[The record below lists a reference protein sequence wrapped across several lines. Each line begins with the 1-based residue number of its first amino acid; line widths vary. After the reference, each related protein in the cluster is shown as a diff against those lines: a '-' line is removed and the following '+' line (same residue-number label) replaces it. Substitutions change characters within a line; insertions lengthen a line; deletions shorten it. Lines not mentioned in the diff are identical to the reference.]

1 MTSDSLWAL
10 QAAVHTALV
19 GDATLQ
25 GLIGV
30 PARVYDHV
38 PQDSVFPYV
47 VIGEA
52 RAKPFDTATTDGMDV
67 DLAIHTWSRY
77 RGTKEAKDIMNAV
90 IAVLDDAGLT
100 VAGHTLVS
108 LRLVSAETTT
118 AKDGLTRHGTQR
130 LRAVT
135 QGP

>member
-10 QAAVHTALV
+10 QAAVHTALA

-25 GLIGV
+25 GLIGN

-47 VIGEA
+47 VTGEA
-52 RAKPFDTATTDGMDV
+52 RAKPFDTATTDGMAV

-77 RGTKEAKDIMNAV
+77 RGSKETKDLVN
-90 IAVLDDAGLT
+90 AVLDDAGLT
-100 VAGHTLVS
+100 VTGHTLVS
-108 LRLVSAETTT
+108 LRFDSAETKTD
-118 AKDGLTRHGTQR
+118 KDGLTRHGTLR
-130 LRAVT
+130 FRAVT
-135 QGP
+135 QAP